1 MDCAYKRKLHKSDMD
16 KNSASPLH
24 AVEPP
29 YLAVQDMRTRKKK
42 KKALHENGSS
52 VRELGQGNVRRTYV
66 YISNI
71 IFSSCILV
79 NFSLGNT
86 GTTLLKLKHSVRMTC
101 YARNCYHHSGRNWM
115 KKHNC
120 KYLYDIRLVHCRY
133 GGTDTGHAVRTLLQG
148 ILTNEAALQFS
159 WKGSQG
165 RKHAFVKLMAI
176 TNITSVRSTF
186 PDASL
191 ASVAGVA
198 KRRLVGA
205 ADRDGGRNER
215 RRRDPASS
223 PPNMN

>member
-29 YLAVQDMRTRKKK
+29 YLAVQDMRTRRKKK
-42 KKALHENGSS
+42 EALHENGSTLE
-52 VRELGQGNVRRTYV
+52 ELGQGNVRR
-66 YISNI
+66 
-71 IFSSCILV
+71 
-79 NFSLGNT
+79 NT

-133 GGTDTGHAVRTLLQG
+133 GGTDTGRAVSTILQG

-198 KRRLVGA
+198 KRWLVGA

-215 RRRDPASS
+215 RRRTLLQAHQI
-223 PPNMN
+223 

>member
-29 YLAVQDMRTRKKK
+29 YLAVQDMRTR
-42 KKALHENGSS
+42 
-52 VRELGQGNVRRTYV
+52 
-66 YISNI
+66 
-71 IFSSCILV
+71 
-79 NFSLGNT
+79 NT

-133 GGTDTGHAVRTLLQG
+133 GGTDTGRAVSTILQG

-198 KRRLVGA
+198 KRWLVGA

-215 RRRDPASS
+215 RRRTLLQAHQI
-223 PPNMN
+223 

>member
-52 VRELGQGNVRRTYV
+52 VRELGQGNVRR
-66 YISNI
+66 
-71 IFSSCILV
+71 
-79 NFSLGNT
+79 NT